1 LNPTII
7 SINQIGKATGLS
19 IGSTSINYL
28 VTSNG
33 CSNSQTKVV
42 NVVAQPV
49 VNPIVGVNSICLNT
63 GTTLTNS
70 SPSGVWSSSSP
81 LIATISPTGSILGV
95 GVGNVTFSYAITQNG
110 CTNSVQSTISI
121 SECAGLDEVQ
131 GVKFEIYPNPT
142 KDELN
147 IISSNESIED
157 LKIIDN
163 AGRIIFESKPSSLNV
178 KLEVG
183 NFADGLY
190 TIQISSASKM
200 IISKFIVRK

>member
-1 LNPTII
+1 M
-7 SINQIGKATGLS
+7 
-19 IGSTSINYL
+19 
-28 VTSNG
+28 
-33 CSNSQTKVV
+33 
-42 NVVAQPV
+42 
-49 VNPIVGVNSICLNT
+49 
-63 GTTLTNS
+63 NS
-70 SPSGVWSSSSP
+70 SNTNNNDVIGNTIKFDNLEVAEKDLPNTMNWLEAKKECEKLGSGWR
-81 LIATISPTGSILGV
+81 L
-95 GVGNVTFSYAITQNG
+95 
-110 CTNSVQSTISI
+110 
-121 SECAGLDEVQ
+121 
-131 GVKFEIYPNPT
+131 PT